1 MPRRKITIK
10 KQRKNNATKLV
21 LEGLKKLEYRGYDSA
36 GLSMIRDN
44 KLVTFKKKG
53 RIKVLED
60 SFDQDEFSSNICI
73 GHTRWATHGEPNEIN
88 AHPHLSSDRKISV
101 VHNGIIENYL
111 ELRNDLTKKG
121 YKFLSQTDTEVI
133 PNVISDNYKGD
144 ILEAV
149 FKSTEILRGAYSL
162 GIIDENDGKRLIA
175 VRNSS
180 PLLFAICEDGYFVA
194 SDITSVIE
202 HTNKIIY
209 LEDGDVVDMREDS
222 YTIYDKN
229 HKKVE
234 RDITEVEISAADA
247 SKEGYDHFLIKEIHE
262 QPRLLREVISI
273 KHKDY
278 KINLPAEGSLSL
290 DELKNINKIY
300 VTACGTAFHAG
311 EAGKFAIENLAKI
324 PVISEIASEFR
335 YKNMFVDDKSL
346 VIFVSQSGETA
357 DTLAALREA
366 KALGAKTLA
375 ITNVVGSSI
384 SREADKVVYCYAGP
398 EISVASTKAYTTQVI
413 SLYFLAMDIAL
424 KLNKISEDEVKE
436 IIENMEKL
444 PGQIEEILK
453 HKDQF
458 EDIAELIKDA
468 KSIFYTGRSLDYITA
483 KEGALKLK
491 EISYIHTESFPSGEL
506 KHGSIALIEE
516 GTPVISVATQSSI
529 LEKTIS
535 NNQELIARGATV
547 ISIAE
552 EKNDFVR
559 DSSDVMIEIPD
570 TIDLLTPL
578 LAVIPEQL
586 IAYYASVLLGN
597 DVDKPRNLAKS
608 VTVE

>member
-1 MPRRKITIK
+1 MCGIVGYIG
-10 KQRKNNATKLV
+10 KNNATKLV

-88 AHPHLSSDRKISV
+88 AHPHLSSDSKISV

-111 ELRNDLTKKG
+111 ELKSNLSNKG
-121 YKFLSQTDTEVI
+121 YKFLSQTDTEII

-149 FKSTEILRGAYSL
+149 FKATDILRGAYSL
-162 GIIDENDGKRLIA
+162 GIIDENDPNRLIA

-180 PLLFAICEDGYFVA
+180 PLLFALCDDGYFVA

-209 LEDGDVVDMREDS
+209 LEDGDIVDMNENS

-234 RDITEVEISAADA
+234 REISEVKISAADA

-262 QPRLLREVISI
+262 QPRVLREVISI
-273 KHKDY
+273 KHNNY

-290 DELKNINKIY
+290 EELKNINKIY
-300 VTACGTAFHAG
+300 ITACGTAFHAG
-311 EAGKFAIENLAKI
+311 EAGKYAIENLAKI

-335 YKNMFVDDKSL
+335 YKNMFIDDKSL

-357 DTLAALREA
+357 DTLAALKEA
-366 KALGAKTLA
+366 KKQGAKTLA

-413 SLYFLAMDIAL
+413 SLYFLAMDLAL
-424 KLNKISEDEVKE
+424 KLNKISQDEVKE

-444 PGQIEEILK
+444 PSQIEEILK
-453 HKDQF
+453 HKDVF

-552 EKNDFVR
+552 EKNNFVR
-559 DSSDVMIEIPD
+559 DSSNVMIEIPD

>member
-1 MPRRKITIK
+1 MCGIVGYIG
-10 KQRKNNATKLV
+10 KNNATKLV

-162 GIIDENDGKRLIA
+162 GIIDENDGNRLIA

-180 PLLFAICEDGYFVA
+180 PLLFAICEEGYFVA

-424 KLNKISEDEVKE
+424 KLNKITEDEVKE

-444 PGQIEEILK
+444 PGQIEDILK

-468 KSIFYTGRSLDYITA
+468 KSIFYTGRSIDYITA

>member
-1 MPRRKITIK
+1 MCGIVGYIG
-10 KQRKNNATKLV
+10 KNNATKLV

-60 SFDQDEFSSNICI
+60 SFDQEEFSSNICI

-88 AHPHLSSDRKISV
+88 AHPHLSTDRKISV

-209 LEDGDVVDMREDS
+209 LEDGDVVDMREDF

-234 RDITEVEISAADA
+234 REITEVEISAADA

-290 DELKNINKIY
+290 DELNNINKIY

-424 KLNKISEDEVKE
+424 KLNKITEDEVKE

-552 EKNDFVR
+552 EKNNFVR

-586 IAYYASVLLGN
+586 IAYYSSVLLGN

>member
-1 MPRRKITIK
+1 MCGIVGYIG
-10 KQRKNNATKLV
+10 KNNATKLV

-60 SFDQDEFSSNICI
+60 SFDQEEFSSNICI

-88 AHPHLSSDRKISV
+88 AHPHLSTDRKISV

-162 GIIDENDGKRLIA
+162 GIIDENEGKRLIA

-234 RDITEVEISAADA
+234 REITEVEISAADA
-247 SKEGYDHFLIKEIHE
+247 FKEGYDHFLIKEIHE

-278 KINLPAEGSLSL
+278 KINLPAGGSLSL

-424 KLNKISEDEVKE
+424 KLNKITEDEVKE

-586 IAYYASVLLGN
+586 IAYYSSVLLGN

>member
-1 MPRRKITIK
+1 MCGIVGYIG
-10 KQRKNNATKLV
+10 KNNATKLV

-60 SFDQDEFSSNICI
+60 SFDQEEFSSNICI

-133 PNVISDNYKGD
+133 PNIISDNYKGD

-162 GIIDENDGKRLIA
+162 GIIDENEPNRLIA

-209 LEDGDVVDMREDS
+209 LEDGDVVDMRENS

-234 RDITEVEISAADA
+234 REITVVEISAADA

-290 DELKNINKIY
+290 DELKKINKIY

-424 KLNKISEDEVKE
+424 KQNKITEDEVKE

-586 IAYYASVLLGN
+586 IAYYSSVLLGN

>member
-1 MPRRKITIK
+1 MCGIVGYIG
-10 KQRKNNATKLV
+10 KNNATKLV

-88 AHPHLSSDRKISV
+88 AHPHLSSDGKISV

-111 ELRNDLTKKG
+111 ELRNDLTNKG
-121 YKFLSQTDTEVI
+121 FKFLSQTDTEVI

-149 FKSTEILRGAYSL
+149 FKATEILRGAYSL
-162 GIIDENDGKRLIA
+162 GIIVENEANRLIA

-180 PLLFAICEDGYFVA
+180 PLLFAICDDGYFVA

-202 HTNKIIY
+202 HTNRVIY
-209 LEDGDVVDMREDS
+209 LEDGDVVDMKDGS
-222 YTIYDKN
+222 YTIYDKF
-229 HKKVE
+229 HKAVE
-234 RDITEVEISAADA
+234 RKITEVEISAADA

-262 QPRLLREVISI
+262 QPRVLREVISI

-278 KINLPAEGSLSL
+278 KINLPAEGSFSL
-290 DELKNINKIY
+290 EELRKFNKIY
-300 VTACGTAFHAG
+300 ITACGTAFHAG

-357 DTLAALREA
+357 DTLAALKEA
-366 KALGAKTLA
+366 KKQGAKTLA

-424 KLNKISEDEVKE
+424 KLNRISEDEVKE
-436 IIENMEKL
+436 IIKSMEKL
-444 PGQIEEILK
+444 PSQIEEILK
-453 HKDQF
+453 HKDTF
-458 EDIAELIKDA
+458 EYIAELIKDA

-516 GTPVISVATQSSI
+516 GTPVISVATQSQI

-552 EKNDFVR
+552 EKNYFVR
-559 DSSDVMIEIPD
+559 DSSNVMIEIPD

-586 IAYYASVLLGN
+586 IAYYTSVLLGN

>member
-1 MPRRKITIK
+1 MCGIVGYIG
-10 KQRKNNATKLV
+10 KNNATKLV

-60 SFDQDEFSSNICI
+60 SFDQEEFSSNICI

-234 RDITEVEISAADA
+234 REITEVEISADDA

-290 DELKNINKIY
+290 DELKNIDKIY

-424 KLNKISEDEVKE
+424 KLNKITEDEVKE

>member
-1 MPRRKITIK
+1 MCGIVGYIG
-10 KQRKNNATKLV
+10 KNNATKLV

-88 AHPHLSSDRKISV
+88 AHPHLSTDEKISV

-133 PNVISDNYKGD
+133 PNIISDNYKGD

-162 GIIDENDGKRLIA
+162 GIIDENEPNRLIA

-209 LEDGDVVDMREDS
+209 LEDGDVVDMRDGS
-222 YTIYDKN
+222 YKIYDKN
-229 HKKVE
+229 HKEIKRE
-234 RDITEVEISAADA
+234 ITEVEISAADA

-290 DELKNINKIY
+290 DELKKINKIY

-424 KLNKISEDEVKE
+424 KLNKITEDEVKE

-552 EKNDFVR
+552 EKNEFVR

-586 IAYYASVLLGN
+586 IAYYTSVLLGN

>member
-1 MPRRKITIK
+1 MCGIVGYIG
-10 KQRKNNATKLV
+10 KNNATKLV

-60 SFDQDEFSSNICI
+60 SFDQEEFFSNICI

-88 AHPHLSSDRKISV
+88 AHPHLSTDRKISV

-162 GIIDENDGKRLIA
+162 GIIDENESKRLIA

-234 RDITEVEISAADA
+234 REITEVEISAADA

-424 KLNKISEDEVKE
+424 KLNKITEDEVKE

-491 EISYIHTESFPSGEL
+491 EISYIHTESFASGEL

>member
-1 MPRRKITIK
+1 MCGIVGYIG
-10 KQRKNNATKLV
+10 KNNATKLV

>member
-1 MPRRKITIK
+1 MCGIVGYIG
-10 KQRKNNATKLV
+10 KNNATKLV

-60 SFDQDEFSSNICI
+60 SFDQEEFSSNICI

-88 AHPHLSSDRKISV
+88 AHPHLSTDRKISV

-162 GIIDENDGKRLIA
+162 GIIDENEGKRLIA

-234 RDITEVEISAADA
+234 REITEVEISAADA

-278 KINLPAEGSLSL
+278 KINLPSEGSLSL
-290 DELKNINKIY
+290 DELNNINKIY

-424 KLNKISEDEVKE
+424 KLNKITEDEVKE

>member
-1 MPRRKITIK
+1 MCGIVGYIG
-10 KQRKNNATKLV
+10 KNNATKLV

-60 SFDQDEFSSNICI
+60 SFDQEEFSSYICI

-162 GIIDENDGKRLIA
+162 GIIDENEGKRLIA

-180 PLLFAICEDGYFVA
+180 PLLFAICEEGYFVA

-436 IIENMEKL
+436 IIKNMEKL
-444 PGQIEEILK
+444 PEQIEEILK

>member
-1 MPRRKITIK
+1 MCGIVGYIG
-10 KQRKNNATKLV
+10 KNNATKLV

-60 SFDQDEFSSNICI
+60 SFDQEEFSSNICI

-88 AHPHLSSDRKISV
+88 AHPHLSTDRKISV

-162 GIIDENDGKRLIA
+162 GIIDENEGKRLIA

-194 SDITSVIE
+194 RDITSVIE

-234 RDITEVEISAADA
+234 REITEVEISAADA

-424 KLNKISEDEVKE
+424 KLNKITEEEVKE
-436 IIENMEKL
+436 IIKNMEKL
-444 PGQIEEILK
+444 PEQIEEILK

-586 IAYYASVLLGN
+586 IAYYSSVLLGN

>member
-1 MPRRKITIK
+1 MCGIVGYIG
-10 KQRKNNATKLV
+10 KNNATKLV

-88 AHPHLSSDRKISV
+88 AHPHLSSDSKISV

-111 ELRNDLTKKG
+111 ELKSNLSNKG
-121 YKFLSQTDTEVI
+121 YKFLSQTDTEII

-149 FKSTEILRGAYSL
+149 FKATEILRGAYSL
-162 GIIDENDGKRLIA
+162 GIIDENDPNRLIT

-180 PLLFAICEDGYFVA
+180 PLLFALCDDGYFVA

-209 LEDGDVVDMREDS
+209 LEDGDIVDMNENS

-234 RDITEVEISAADA
+234 REISEVKISAADA

-262 QPRLLREVISI
+262 QPRVLREVISI
-273 KHKDY
+273 KHNNY
-278 KINLPAEGSLSL
+278 KINLPEEGSLSL
-290 DELKNINKIY
+290 EELKHINKIFI
-300 VTACGTAFHAG
+300 TACGTAFHAG

-335 YKNMFVDDKSL
+335 YKNMFIDDKSL

-357 DTLAALREA
+357 DTLAALKEA
-366 KALGAKTLA
+366 KKQGAKTLA

-384 SREADKVVYCYAGP
+384 SREADKVIYCYAGP

-424 KLNKISEDEVKE
+424 KLNKISQDEVKE

-444 PGQIEEILK
+444 PEQIEEILK
-453 HKDQF
+453 HKDIF

-516 GTPVISVATQSSI
+516 GTPVISVATQSLI

-552 EKNDFVR
+552 EKNNFVR
-559 DSSDVMIEIPD
+559 DSSNVMIEIPD

-597 DVDKPRNLAKS
+597 DIDKPRNLAKS

>member
-1 MPRRKITIK
+1 MCGIVGYIG
-10 KQRKNNATKLV
+10 KNNATKLV

-88 AHPHLSSDRKISV
+88 AHPHLSSDGKISV

-111 ELRNDLTKKG
+111 ELRNDLTNKG
-121 YKFLSQTDTEVI
+121 FKFLSQTDTEVI
-133 PNVISDNYKGD
+133 PNVISDNYDGD

-149 FKSTEILRGAYSL
+149 FKATEILRGAYSL
-162 GIIDENDGKRLIA
+162 GIIVENEANRLIA

-180 PLLFAICEDGYFVA
+180 PLLFAICDDGYFVA

-202 HTNKIIY
+202 HTNKVIY
-209 LEDGDVVDMREDS
+209 LEDGDVVDMKDGS
-222 YTIYDKN
+222 YTIYDKF
-229 HKKVE
+229 HKAVE
-234 RDITEVEISAADA
+234 RKITEVEISAADA

-262 QPRLLREVISI
+262 QPRVLREVISI

-278 KINLPAEGSLSL
+278 KINLPAEGSFSL
-290 DELKNINKIY
+290 EELRKFNKIY
-300 VTACGTAFHAG
+300 ITACGTAFHAG

-357 DTLAALREA
+357 DTLAALKEA
-366 KALGAKTLA
+366 KKQGAKTLA

-413 SLYFLAMDIAL
+413 SLCFLAMDIAL
-424 KLNKISEDEVKE
+424 KLNKISEYEVKE
-436 IIENMEKL
+436 IIKSMEKL
-444 PGQIEEILK
+444 PSQIEEILK
-453 HKDQF
+453 HKDTF

-516 GTPVISVATQSSI
+516 GTPVISVATQSQI

-552 EKNDFVR
+552 EKNYFVR
-559 DSSDVMIEIPD
+559 DSSNVMIEIPD

-586 IAYYASVLLGN
+586 IAYYTSVLLGN

>member
-1 MPRRKITIK
+1 MCGIVGYIG
-10 KQRKNNATKLV
+10 KNNATKLV

-60 SFDQDEFSSNICI
+60 SFDQEEYSSNICI

-88 AHPHLSSDRKISV
+88 AHPHLSSDGKISV

-162 GIIDENDGKRLIA
+162 GIIDENKPNRLIA

-180 PLLFAICEDGYFVA
+180 PLLFAICDDGYFVA

-234 RDITEVEISAADA
+234 REITEVEISAADA

-424 KLNKISEDEVKE
+424 KLNKITEDEVKE

>member
-1 MPRRKITIK
+1 MCGIVGYIG
-10 KQRKNNATKLV
+10 KNNATKLV

-60 SFDQDEFSSNICI
+60 SFDQEEFSSNICI

-162 GIIDENDGKRLIA
+162 GIIDENEGKRLIA

-278 KINLPAEGSLSL
+278 KINLPAEGSISL

-424 KLNKISEDEVKE
+424 KLNKITEDEVKE

>member
-1 MPRRKITIK
+1 MCGIVGYIG
-10 KQRKNNATKLV
+10 KNNATKLV

-60 SFDQDEFSSNICI
+60 SFDQEEFSSNICI

-88 AHPHLSSDRKISV
+88 AHPHLSTDRKISV

-162 GIIDENDGKRLIA
+162 GIIDENEGKRLIA

-234 RDITEVEISAADA
+234 REITEVEISAADA

-424 KLNKISEDEVKE
+424 KLNKITEEEVKE
-436 IIENMEKL
+436 IIKNMEKL
-444 PGQIEEILK
+444 PEQIEEILK

-586 IAYYASVLLGN
+586 IAYYSSVLLGN

>member
-1 MPRRKITIK
+1 MCGIVGYIG
-10 KQRKNNATKLV
+10 KNNATKLV

-88 AHPHLSSDRKISV
+88 AHPHLSTDRKISV

-209 LEDGDVVDMREDS
+209 LEDGDVVDMREDF

-234 RDITEVEISAADA
+234 REITEVEISAADA

-424 KLNKISEDEVKE
+424 KLNKITEDEVKE

>member
-1 MPRRKITIK
+1 MCGIVGYIG
-10 KQRKNNATKLV
+10 KNNATKLV

-36 GLSMIRDN
+36 GLSFIKDN
-44 KLVTFKKKG
+44 KLMTFKKKG
-53 RIKVLED
+53 RIKVLEE
-60 SFDQDEFSSNICI
+60 SFDQDEFSSNISI

-88 AHPHLSSDRKISV
+88 AHPHLSSDGKITV

-111 ELRNDLTKKG
+111 ELRRDLIKND

-133 PNVISDNYKGD
+133 PNVIADNYKGN
-144 ILEAV
+144 ILDAV
-149 FKSTEILRGAYSL
+149 FKATEILKGTYSI
-162 GIIDENDGKRLIA
+162 GILDEKEPNRLIA

-180 PLLFAICEDGYFVA
+180 PLLFAICKDGYFIA

-209 LEDGDVVDMREDS
+209 LEDGDIIDIREDS

-234 RDITEVEISAADA
+234 REITEVNISAADA
-247 SKEGYDHFLIKEIHE
+247 SKESYDHFLIKEIYE
-262 QPRLLREVISI
+262 QPRVLREVISI
-273 KHKDY
+273 KHNNY
-278 KINLPAEGSLSL
+278 IINLPLEGSLSL
-290 DELKNINKIY
+290 EELKNINKIY
-300 VTACGTAFHAG
+300 ITACGTAFHAG
-311 EAGKFAIENLAKI
+311 EAGKYAIENLAKI

-346 VIFVSQSGETA
+346 AIFVSQSGETA
-357 DTLAALREA
+357 DTLAALRKA
-366 KALGAKTLA
+366 KAIGAKTLA

-424 KLNKISEDEVKE
+424 KLKAITQDQVKD
-436 IIENMEKL
+436 IIQNMEKI
-444 PGQIEEILK
+444 PSQIEEILK
-453 HKDQF
+453 HKDEF
-458 EDIAELIKDA
+458 KKIANSIKDA
-468 KSIFYTGRSLDYITA
+468 ESIFYTGRSLDYITA

-491 EISYIHTESFPSGEL
+491 EISYIHTEAFPSGEL

-535 NNQELIARGATV
+535 NNQELLARGATV

-552 EKNDFVR
+552 EKNKFVK
-559 DSSDVMIEIPD
+559 DSSDVIIEIPD

>member
-1 MPRRKITIK
+1 MCGIVGYIG
-10 KQRKNNATKLV
+10 KNNATKLV

-60 SFDQDEFSSNICI
+60 SFDQEEFSSNICI

-180 PLLFAICEDGYFVA
+180 PLLFAICEEGYFVA

-234 RDITEVEISAADA
+234 REITEVEISAADA

-424 KLNKISEDEVKE
+424 KLNKITEDEVKE

>member
-1 MPRRKITIK
+1 MCGIVGYIG
-10 KQRKNNATKLV
+10 KNNETKLV

-88 AHPHLSSDRKISV
+88 AHPHLSSDSKISV

-111 ELRNDLTKKG
+111 ELKSNLSNKG
-121 YKFLSQTDTEVI
+121 YKFLSQTDTEII

-149 FKSTEILRGAYSL
+149 FKATDILRGAYSL
-162 GIIDENDGKRLIA
+162 GIIDENDPNRLIA

-180 PLLFAICEDGYFVA
+180 PLLFALCDDGYFVA

-209 LEDGDVVDMREDS
+209 LEDGDIVDMNENS

-234 RDITEVEISAADA
+234 REISEVKISAADA

-262 QPRLLREVISI
+262 QPRVLREVISI
-273 KHKDY
+273 KHNNY

-290 DELKNINKIY
+290 EELKNINKIY
-300 VTACGTAFHAG
+300 ITACGTAFHAG
-311 EAGKFAIENLAKI
+311 EAGKYAIENLAKI

-335 YKNMFVDDKSL
+335 YKNMFIDDKSL

-357 DTLAALREA
+357 DTLAALKEA
-366 KALGAKTLA
+366 KKQGAKTLA

-413 SLYFLAMDIAL
+413 SLYFLAMDLAL
-424 KLNKISEDEVKE
+424 KLNKISQDEVKE

-444 PGQIEEILK
+444 PSQIEEILK
-453 HKDQF
+453 HKDVF

-552 EKNDFVR
+552 EKNNFVR
-559 DSSDVMIEIPD
+559 DSSNVMIEIPD

>member
-1 MPRRKITIK
+1 MCGIVGYIG
-10 KQRKNNATKLV
+10 KNNATKLV

-88 AHPHLSSDRKISV
+88 AHPHLSSDSKISV

-111 ELRNDLTKKG
+111 ELKSNLSNKG
-121 YKFLSQTDTEVI
+121 YKFLSQTDTEII

-149 FKSTEILRGAYSL
+149 FKATEILRGAYSL
-162 GIIDENDGKRLIA
+162 GIIDENDPNRLIA

-180 PLLFAICEDGYFVA
+180 PLLFALCDDGYFVA

-209 LEDGDVVDMREDS
+209 LEDGDIVDMNENS

-234 RDITEVEISAADA
+234 REISEVKISAADA

-262 QPRLLREVISI
+262 QPRVLREVISI
-273 KHKDY
+273 KHNNY

-290 DELKNINKIY
+290 EELKNINKIY
-300 VTACGTAFHAG
+300 ITACGTAFHAG

-335 YKNMFVDDKSL
+335 YKNMFIDDKSL

-357 DTLAALREA
+357 DTLAALKEA
-366 KALGAKTLA
+366 KKQGAKTLA

-413 SLYFLAMDIAL
+413 SLYFLAMDLAL
-424 KLNKISEDEVKE
+424 KLNKISQDEVKE

-444 PGQIEEILK
+444 PSQIEEILK
-453 HKDQF
+453 HKDVF

-516 GTPVISVATQSSI
+516 GTPVISVATQSLI

-552 EKNDFVR
+552 EKNNFVR
-559 DSSDVMIEIPD
+559 DSSNVMIEIPD

>member
-1 MPRRKITIK
+1 MCGIVGYIG
-10 KQRKNNATKLV
+10 KNNATKLV

-88 AHPHLSSDRKISV
+88 AHPHLSSDSKISV

-111 ELRNDLTKKG
+111 ELKSNLSNKG
-121 YKFLSQTDTEVI
+121 YKFLSQTDTEII

-149 FKSTEILRGAYSL
+149 FKATEILRGAYSL
-162 GIIDENDGKRLIA
+162 GIIDENDPNRLIA

-180 PLLFAICEDGYFVA
+180 PLLFALCDDGYFVA

-209 LEDGDVVDMREDS
+209 LEDGDIVDMNENS

-234 RDITEVEISAADA
+234 REISEVKISAADA

-262 QPRLLREVISI
+262 QPRVLREVISI
-273 KHKDY
+273 KHNNY

-290 DELKNINKIY
+290 EELKNINKIY
-300 VTACGTAFHAG
+300 ITACGTAFHAG
-311 EAGKFAIENLAKI
+311 EAGKYAIENLAKI

-335 YKNMFVDDKSL
+335 YKNMFIDDKSL

-357 DTLAALREA
+357 DTLAALKEA
-366 KALGAKTLA
+366 KKQGAKTLA

-413 SLYFLAMDIAL
+413 SLYFLAMDLAL
-424 KLNKISEDEVKE
+424 KLNKISQDEVKE

-444 PGQIEEILK
+444 PDQIEEILK
-453 HKDQF
+453 HKDVF

-552 EKNDFVR
+552 EKNNFVR
-559 DSSDVMIEIPD
+559 DSSNVMIEIPD

>member
-1 MPRRKITIK
+1 MCGIVGYIG
-10 KQRKNNATKLV
+10 KNNATKLV

-60 SFDQDEFSSNICI
+60 SFDQEEFSSNICI

-88 AHPHLSSDRKISV
+88 AHPHLSTDRKISV

-133 PNVISDNYKGD
+133 PNVISNNYKGD

-162 GIIDENDGKRLIA
+162 GIIDENEGKRLIA

-234 RDITEVEISAADA
+234 REITEVEISAADA

-413 SLYFLAMDIAL
+413 SFYFLAMDIAL
-424 KLNKISEDEVKE
+424 KLNKITEDEVKE

-516 GTPVISVATQSSI
+516 GTPVISVSTQSSI

-586 IAYYASVLLGN
+586 IAYYSSVLLGN

>member
-1 MPRRKITIK
+1 MCGIVGYIG
-10 KQRKNNATKLV
+10 KNNATKLV

-60 SFDQDEFSSNICI
+60 SFDQEEFSSNICI

-222 YTIYDKN
+222 YKIYDKN
-229 HKKVE
+229 HKE
-234 RDITEVEISAADA
+234 IHREITEVEISAADA

-262 QPRLLREVISI
+262 QPRLLLEVISI

-424 KLNKISEDEVKE
+424 KLNKITEDEVKE

-586 IAYYASVLLGN
+586 IAYYSSVLLGN

>member
-1 MPRRKITIK
+1 MCGIVGYIG
-10 KQRKNNATKLV
+10 KNNATKLV

-88 AHPHLSSDRKISV
+88 AHPHLSTDRKISV

-162 GIIDENDGKRLIA
+162 GIIDENEGKRLIA

-229 HKKVE
+229 HNKVE
-234 RDITEVEISAADA
+234 RKITEVEISADDA

-413 SLYFLAMDIAL
+413 SLYFLAMDITL
-424 KLNKISEDEVKE
+424 KLNKITEDEVKE

-516 GTPVISVATQSSI
+516 GTPVISVSTQSSI

>member
-1 MPRRKITIK
+1 MCGIVGYIG
-10 KQRKNNATKLV
+10 KNNATKLV

-88 AHPHLSSDRKISV
+88 AHPHLSSDSKISV

-111 ELRNDLTKKG
+111 ELKSNLSNKG
-121 YKFLSQTDTEVI
+121 YKFLSQTDTEII
-133 PNVISDNYKGD
+133 PNVISDNYKGN

-149 FKSTEILRGAYSL
+149 FKATEILRGAYSL
-162 GIIDENDGKRLIA
+162 GIIDENDPNRLIA

-180 PLLFAICEDGYFVA
+180 PLLFALCDDGYFVA

-209 LEDGDVVDMREDS
+209 LEDGDIVDMNENS
-222 YTIYDKN
+222 YTIYDKD

-234 RDITEVEISAADA
+234 REISEVKISAADA

-262 QPRLLREVISI
+262 QPRVLREVISI
-273 KHKDY
+273 KHNNY
-278 KINLPAEGSLSL
+278 KINLPEEGSLSL
-290 DELKNINKIY
+290 EELKHINKIFI
-300 VTACGTAFHAG
+300 TACGTAFHAG

-335 YKNMFVDDKSL
+335 YKNMFIDDKSL

-357 DTLAALREA
+357 DTLAALKEA
-366 KALGAKTLA
+366 KKQGAKTLA

-424 KLNKISEDEVKE
+424 KLNKISQDEVKE

-444 PGQIEEILK
+444 PEQIEEILK
-453 HKDQF
+453 HKDVF

-516 GTPVISVATQSSI
+516 GTPVISVATQSLI

-552 EKNDFVR
+552 EKNNFVR
-559 DSSDVMIEIPD
+559 DSSNVMIEIPD

>member
-1 MPRRKITIK
+1 MCGIVGYIG
-10 KQRKNNATKLV
+10 KNNATKLV

-88 AHPHLSSDRKISV
+88 AHPHLSSDSKISV

-111 ELRNDLTKKG
+111 ELKSNLSNKG
-121 YKFLSQTDTEVI
+121 YKFLSQTDTEII
-133 PNVISDNYKGD
+133 PNVISDNYKGN

-149 FKSTEILRGAYSL
+149 FKATEILRGAYSL
-162 GIIDENDGKRLIA
+162 GIIDENDPNRLIA

-180 PLLFAICEDGYFVA
+180 PLLFALCDDGYFVA

-209 LEDGDVVDMREDS
+209 LEDGDIVDMNENS

-229 HKKVE
+229 HKEVE
-234 RDITEVEISAADA
+234 REISEVKISAADA

-262 QPRLLREVISI
+262 QPRVLREVISI
-273 KHKDY
+273 KHNNY

-290 DELKNINKIY
+290 EELKNINKIY
-300 VTACGTAFHAG
+300 ITACGTAFHAG

-335 YKNMFVDDKSL
+335 YKNMFLDDKSL

-357 DTLAALREA
+357 DTLAALKEA
-366 KALGAKTLA
+366 KKQGAKTLA

-424 KLNKISEDEVKE
+424 KLNKISQDEVKE

-444 PGQIEEILK
+444 PEQIEEILK
-453 HKDQF
+453 HKDVF

-516 GTPVISVATQSSI
+516 GTPVISVATQSLI

-552 EKNDFVR
+552 EKNNFVR
-559 DSSDVMIEIPD
+559 DSSNVMIEIPD

>member
-1 MPRRKITIK
+1 MCGIVGYIG
-10 KQRKNNATKLV
+10 KNNATKLV

-60 SFDQDEFSSNICI
+60 SFDQEEFSSNICI

-88 AHPHLSSDRKISV
+88 AHPHLSTDKKISV

-234 RDITEVEISAADA
+234 REITEVEISAADA

-424 KLNKISEDEVKE
+424 KLNKITEDEVKE

-586 IAYYASVLLGN
+586 IAYYSSVLLGN

>member
-1 MPRRKITIK
+1 MCGIVGYIG
-10 KQRKNNATKLV
+10 KNNATKLV

-60 SFDQDEFSSNICI
+60 SFDQEEFSSNICI

-234 RDITEVEISAADA
+234 REITEVEISAADA

-424 KLNKISEDEVKE
+424 KLNKITEDEVKE

>member
-1 MPRRKITIK
+1 MCGIVGYIG
-10 KQRKNNATKLV
+10 KNNATKLV

-60 SFDQDEFSSNICI
+60 SFDQEEFSSNICI

-149 FKSTEILRGAYSL
+149 FKATEILRGAYSL
-162 GIIDENDGKRLIA
+162 GIIDENEGKRLIA

-202 HTNKIIY
+202 HTDKIIY

-234 RDITEVEISAADA
+234 REITEVEISAADA

-335 YKNMFVDDKSL
+335 YKNMFVDDESL

-424 KLNKISEDEVKE
+424 KLNKISEDKVKE

-444 PGQIEEILK
+444 PEQIEEILK
-453 HKDQF
+453 HKEQF

-586 IAYYASVLLGN
+586 IAYYSSVLLGN

>member
-1 MPRRKITIK
+1 MCGIVGYIG
-10 KQRKNNATKLV
+10 KNNATKLV

-60 SFDQDEFSSNICI
+60 SFDQEEFSSNICI

-162 GIIDENDGKRLIA
+162 GIIDENESKRLIA

-234 RDITEVEISAADA
+234 REITEVEISAADA

-413 SLYFLAMDIAL
+413 TLYFLAMDIAL
-424 KLNKISEDEVKE
+424 KLNKITEDEVKE

>member
-1 MPRRKITIK
+1 MCGIVGYIG
-10 KQRKNNATKLV
+10 KNNATKLV

-60 SFDQDEFSSNICI
+60 SFDQEEFSSNICI

-88 AHPHLSSDRKISV
+88 AHPHLSTDRKISV

-209 LEDGDVVDMREDS
+209 LEDGDVVDMREDF

-234 RDITEVEISAADA
+234 REITEVEISAADA

-424 KLNKISEDEVKE
+424 KLNKITEDEVKE

>member
-1 MPRRKITIK
+1 MCGIVGYIG
-10 KQRKNNATKLV
+10 KNNATKLV

-60 SFDQDEFSSNICI
+60 SFDQEEFSSNICI

-133 PNVISDNYKGD
+133 PNIISDNYKGD

-162 GIIDENDGKRLIA
+162 GIIDENEGKRLIA

-209 LEDGDVVDMREDS
+209 LEDGDVVDMREGS

-234 RDITEVEISAADA
+234 REITEVEISAADA

-424 KLNKISEDEVKE
+424 KLNKITEDEVKE

-552 EKNDFVR
+552 EKNNFVR

>member
-1 MPRRKITIK
+1 MCGIVGYIG
-10 KQRKNNATKLV
+10 KNNATKLV

-60 SFDQDEFSSNICI
+60 SFDQEEFSSNICI

-88 AHPHLSSDRKISV
+88 AHPHLSTDRKISV

-144 ILEAV
+144 ILEPV

-234 RDITEVEISAADA
+234 REITEVEISAADA

-273 KHKDY
+273 KHKGY

-444 PGQIEEILK
+444 PEQIEEILK

-586 IAYYASVLLGN
+586 IAYYSSVLLGN

>member
-1 MPRRKITIK
+1 MCGIVGYIG
-10 KQRKNNATKLV
+10 KNNATKLV

-162 GIIDENDGKRLIA
+162 GIIDENDGNRLIA

-180 PLLFAICEDGYFVA
+180 PLLFAICEEGYFVA

-209 LEDGDVVDMREDS
+209 LEDGDVVDMREGS

-234 RDITEVEISAADA
+234 REITEVEISADDA

-424 KLNKISEDEVKE
+424 KLNKITEDEVKE